1 MGRREHKSGSSSML
15 TPLQEIILFRVKS
28 AATSVEME
36 TVYAGSALPVGRNK
50 IKKVTLGFMVSLRW
64 AIIFSH
70 SGTYSIDIQAS
81 AARSAQGIFSDVKSQ
96 VEQACL
102 GVAQHVQNQQ
112 TASGIKDAHTQSWID
127 ELIDRARTLRKRYPE
142 RTSADIQAELLT
154 WVNEHQSEIYNP
166 FLTLDGEYLI
176 DGKACTV

>member
-1 MGRREHKSGSSSML
+1 
-15 TPLQEIILFRVKS
+15 
-28 AATSVEME
+28 
-36 TVYAGSALPVGRNK
+36 
-50 IKKVTLGFMVSLRW
+50 
-64 AIIFSH
+64 
-70 SGTYSIDIQAS
+70 
-81 AARSAQGIFSDVKSQ
+81 
-96 VEQACL
+96 
-102 GVAQHVQNQQ
+102 VQNQQ